1 MVSTRRVERVCKSR
15 VCTISICVGLL
26 AAMWPVGG
34 AVARDHADES
44 HCVVDVSGGTAIG
57 AGCFESLRAAH
68 NSISDTSAISK
79 RSAGVFAE
87 SRVRSSSVVGVH
99 FKGSELHGILDHDH
113 GVGMLGFGL
122 ETVGGRG
129 TTTSS
134 RATSIAVV
142 RPPRFYDSSSC
153 SGSHRPIRGSA
164 TTLGWMNNRASCVR
178 YG

>member
-1 MVSTRRVERVCKSR
+1 MCKSR

-79 RSAGVFAE
+79 RSAGVFAA

-99 FKGSELHGILDHDH
+99 FKGQNYTG
-113 GVGMLGFGL
+113 
-122 ETVGGRG
+122 
-129 TTTSS
+129 SS
-134 RATSIAVV
+134 ITITGSGCSGSVW
-142 RPPRFYDSSSC
+142 RPSGSWNNNIESSHLYCGSAPTRFYDSSSC